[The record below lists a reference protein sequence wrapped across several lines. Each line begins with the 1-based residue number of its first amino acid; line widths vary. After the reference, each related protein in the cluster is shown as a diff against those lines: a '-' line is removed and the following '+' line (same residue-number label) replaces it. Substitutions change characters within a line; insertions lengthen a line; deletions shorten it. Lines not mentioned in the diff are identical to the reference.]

1 VFSKSIF
8 WGAEIM
14 TKSLH
19 KVKIFK
25 SIQQDISIM
34 ENEINQWL
42 NENSDIQIIQL
53 TQSEI
58 GSKRARDVILTI
70 LYTEPHGS

>member
-1 VFSKSIF
+1 
-8 WGAEIM
+8 M

-25 SIQQDISIM
+25 SIQQDITIM
-34 ENEINQWL
+34 EDEINKWF
-42 NENSDIQIIQL
+42 NDNSDIQIIQL

-58 GSKRARDVILTI
+58 GSKRSRDTIITI
-70 LYTEPHGS
+70 LYSESPDSY

>member
-1 VFSKSIF
+1 
-8 WGAEIM
+8 M

-25 SIQQDISIM
+25 SIQQDITIM
-34 ENEINQWL
+34 EDEINKWL
-42 NENSDIQIIQL
+42 NDNSNIQIIQL

-58 GSKRARDVILTI
+58 GSKRRRDTIITI
-70 LYTEPHGS
+70 LYSECPDPY